1 MGLDS
6 SPLADLSC
14 GVRHGFREWRNSS
27 NTVSPLAIG
36 EAFLS
41 CHLIRF
47 LENTGM
53 EGHSLEKKERLS
65 SLAGQ
70 IAEASE
76 LELVD
81 VDLFRAGHREVIRV
95 YLDCVGGI
103 SLGQCAEAS
112 RKLSDLLEADDLF
125 QLAYTLEVSSP
136 GLDRPLRTP
145 RDWARRVGEY
155 VRVHL
160 SEPVEGKRTWIGKLV
175 RSGEE
180 NAVVVSDKT
189 QQEIE
194 IPYRAVQLARVDVR
208 FEE

>member
-1 MGLDS
+1 
-6 SPLADLSC
+6 
-14 GVRHGFREWRNSS
+14 
-27 NTVSPLAIG
+27 
-36 EAFLS
+36 
-41 CHLIRF
+41 
-47 LENTGM
+47 M

-112 RKLSDLLEADDLF
+112 RKLSELLEADDLF